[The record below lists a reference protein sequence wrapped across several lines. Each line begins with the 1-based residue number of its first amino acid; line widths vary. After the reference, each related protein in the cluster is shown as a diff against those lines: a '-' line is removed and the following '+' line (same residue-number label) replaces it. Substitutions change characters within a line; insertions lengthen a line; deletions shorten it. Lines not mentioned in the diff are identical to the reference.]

1 MVYFCVKTLQRSLFG
16 ILNHVPG
23 TCPSFP
29 TPVFENATSGLFQAL
44 ETYAKKRTHDQKGVT
59 IPSQIRLQLLMVV
72 VGWLVGRLGD
82 RFMMFMMFV
91 KKKSQKHIINTKVRV
106 FTTDIQYKV
115 YGFLMIFRCNILA
128 INAGTLLCFLLNLS
142 AFVAFNGET

>member
-115 YGFLMIFRCNILA
+115 YGFLDATFWQL
-128 INAGTLLCFLLNLS
+128 TLELCYVFC
-142 AFVAFNGET
+142 